1 MQRRGAQAL
10 FALKKED
17 CGMNIFE
24 QIEDMAREAWGK
36 SESGELERPEY
47 NRLVN
52 IVCCIADKLAIEA
65 RRHED
70 CFYFADTGS
79 PIFPLTI
86 SGLNKV
92 HVWLQQE
99 QQRRDSDVLLARK
112 KEKEMNQIDQQD
124 PCELLRTAG
133 FTEAE
138 IEHLERLRQA
148 YSENSSWLTC
158 AEERRLA
165 FVRWLVT
172 TGRLTEQV
180 EARRQGKEEQ
190 SMALQEEMRC

>member
-1 MQRRGAQAL
+1 MEIFEEIEGMARGAW
-10 FALKKED
+10 E
-17 CGMNIFE
+17 
-24 QIEDMAREAWGK
+24 K
-36 SESGELERPEY
+36 SKTGELERPEH

-52 IVCCIADKLAIEA
+52 IVCCSADKLAIEA
-65 RRHED
+65 RWRED

-86 SGLNKV
+86 SGLNV
-92 HVWLQQE
+92 ALVWLEQE
-99 QQRRDSDVLLARK
+99 QQRRDSDFLFARK

-124 PCELLRTAG
+124 FCELLRAAG

-138 IEHLERLRQA
+138 IEYLGRLRRA
-148 YSENSSWLTC
+148 YREIRSWLTP

-180 EARRQGKEEQ
+180 A
-190 SMALQEEMRC
+190 

>member
-1 MQRRGAQAL
+1 MIGTPPGTSRSRPRQIKHMQRRGAQAL
-10 FALKKED
+10 FA
-17 CGMNIFE
+17 
-24 QIEDMAREAWGK
+24 
-36 SESGELERPEY
+36 
-47 NRLVN
+47 
-52 IVCCIADKLAIEA
+52 
-65 RRHED
+65 
-70 CFYFADTGS
+70 
-79 PIFPLTI
+79 
-86 SGLNKV
+86 
-92 HVWLQQE
+92 
-99 QQRRDSDVLLARK
+99 RK
-112 KEKEMNQIDQQD
+112 KEKDMNQIDQQD